1 MEDPMEHPK
10 LVYELYIGAPVDWV
24 WKAIIDPELTERY
37 FFDSKIHSTWE
48 VGTNVRLVE
57 ASGIIAVEGTV
68 LEYEPPYRLS
78 TTFRYL
84 GDEQTQKDA
93 PSRVTWELTPAGD
106 VTVLSMIHDEF
117 EGATATLDFVSDG
130 WPFILSNLKT
140 WIETGTTLKPT
151 WE

>member
-1 MEDPMEHPK
+1 MENPK

-24 WKAIIDPELTERY
+24 WNAIIDPELTERY
-37 FFDSKIHSTWE
+37 FFDSKVGSSWE
-48 VGTNVRLVE
+48 VGSSVHFVE
-57 ASGIIAVEGTV
+57 ANGIIAIEGTV
-68 LEYEPPYRLS
+68 LEFDPPRRLS

-84 GDEQTQKDA
+84 GDEQTQNDP

-106 VTVLSMIHDEF
+106 VTVLSLIHDEF
-117 EGATATLDFVSDG
+117 VGETATFEFVADG

-140 WIETGTTLKPT
+140 WLETGTTLRPA